1 VPLQDKLVPVNIP
14 GIERSRLPS
23 FLYLWQ
29 IEPSLERINGK

>member
-1 VPLQDKLVPVNIP
+1 VNIP

-29 IEPSLERINGK
+29 LDPSTERINGK